1 MVNSIKLPSQLQQ
14 TTLPPSPQY
23 FLRTSQAPDI
33 LTTAVDYITS
43 QYLKSQKLGK
53 YLVAIKFS

>member
-14 TTLPPSPQY
+14 TTFSPPY

-33 LTTAVDYITS
+33 LTTVVDYITS